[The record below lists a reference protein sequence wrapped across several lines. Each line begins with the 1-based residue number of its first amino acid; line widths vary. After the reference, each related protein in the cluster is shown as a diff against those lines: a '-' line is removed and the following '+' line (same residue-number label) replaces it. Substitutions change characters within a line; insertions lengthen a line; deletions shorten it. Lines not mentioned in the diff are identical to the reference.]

1 MSFTFLNQLPT
12 PEEIKRDYPLTPE
25 LAELKKQRDAMISD
39 VITGKDSHYRKGFC
53 ITIHMF
59 RGQ

>member
-25 LAELKKQRDAMISD
+25 LAELKKQRDAM
-39 VITGKDSHYRKGFC
+39 
-53 ITIHMF
+53 
-59 RGQ
+59 GQTYSSVTSAEGRE